1 MRFVK
6 AMALLAWASPM
17 LAQYGGPAI
26 LIRGQAPSAM
36 TASQIDFQPFLSL
49 SGTYNTGLG
58 GVSVD
63 PQGKPTND
71 ASYGGSVAAGISGTH
86 SWKHTRLGLNYS
98 ISATHYAQASF
109 FDGVNQSLSLGLT
122 HVLSRHSALA
132 FSVSAGMS
140 SSYNMGLTLISTVPF
155 DPSTLYQPTNDFYDN
170 RTVYASSRV
179 AYTIQK
185 STRLSFSFAGDGFLT
200 RRRSTALYGVGG
212 LGARGDM
219 QYRLTR
225 RSSVGAGY
233 SFTHFAFNGIFSSTD
248 VHNFVGSYSVTLTR
262 STEFTGY
269 GGAARYETKF
279 AQTVPVDPAIAAL
292 IGINS
297 ANVVVYNRSIT
308 STYGARI
315 SRVVRKGTLFFSAGR
330 GVTPGNGLFLTSTS
344 TNVTGGF
351 SYGGLRR
358 WSLSTA
364 GMYSTSQSVG
374 NVIGNYRNYSVN
386 LNAGHKVAP
395 HTTGVL
401 AFTMTH
407 AGSGDFHNYNRWQY
421 AVNLGLTF
429 SPGDITVRFW

>member
-6 AMALLAWASPM
+6 AMALLAGASPM

-36 TASQIDFQPFLSL
+36 TAGQIDFQPFLSL
-49 SGTYNTGLG
+49 NGTYNTGLG

-71 ASYGGSVAAGISGTH
+71 ASYGGSVAAGVSGTH
-86 SWKHTRLGLNYS
+86 SWKHTKLGLNYS
-98 ISATHYAQASF
+98 ISAQHYAQASF
-109 FDGVNQSLSLGLT
+109 FDGINQSLALGIT
-122 HVLSRHSALA
+122 HVLTRHSALA
-132 FSVSAGMS
+132 FNVSAGIS
-140 SSYNMGLTLISTVPF
+140 SSYNTGLTLISTVPF

-170 RTVYASSRV
+170 RTVFLSSRI

-185 STRLSFSFAGDGFLT
+185 STRLSFNFAGDGFLT

-262 STEFTGY
+262 STEFTAY
-269 GGAARYETKF
+269 GGVAHYETKF

-292 IGINS
+292 IGISN
-297 ANVVVYNRSIT
+297 ANVVVYNSSPT
-308 STYGARI
+308 GTYGARI
-315 SRVVRKGTLFFSAGR
+315 SRVVRKGTLFLTGGR
-330 GVTPGNGLFLTSTS
+330 GITPGNGLFLTSTS
-344 TNVTGGF
+344 TNFTGGY

-358 WSLSTA
+358 WSLSAA
-364 GMYSTSQSVG
+364 GMYSTSQSIG
-374 NVIGNYRNYSVN
+374 NVIGNYSNYSAT
-386 LNAGHKVAP
+386 LNAGRKVAP

-407 AGSGDFHNYNRWQY
+407 AGSTDFHNYNRWQY

-429 SPGDITVRFW
+429 SPGDIAIRFW